1 MLGMLHGEISIQK
14 DLFLGLPFDLFNVF
28 YTTLFPACTGVVKE
42 VRSGV
47 TKFYLGKGSLT
58 ASLFEDTSWVTGA
71 CGQLAIFIWIIS

>member
-1 MLGMLHGEISIQK
+1 MLHGEISIQK
-14 DLFLGLPFDLFNVF
+14 DGLPLDLFNVF
-28 YTTLFPACTGVVKE
+28 STTLALFPACTGVVKE